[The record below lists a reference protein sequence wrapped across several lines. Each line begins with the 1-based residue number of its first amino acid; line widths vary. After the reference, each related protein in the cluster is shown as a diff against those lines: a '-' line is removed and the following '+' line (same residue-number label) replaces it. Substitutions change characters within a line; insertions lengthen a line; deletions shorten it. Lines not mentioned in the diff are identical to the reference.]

1 MPLNFPSAPTVNTT
15 YTLNNKTW
23 TYNGNAWALSTGG
36 SLNTSVVPE
45 GSNLYFSNARV
56 YSNVSQLGYITSS
69 SLSGYATN
77 TQLGSYATNAQLA
90 LYATTSNVA
99 LKANIA
105 DLTAANITGTTLNS
119 SIVSSSLTSV
129 GTLGSLAVTNNVS
142 AGAYLTAGNS
152 TAANFQ
158 TTGNVNTNNLRVVTN
173 SSLGTVV
180 SGTWNGA
187 SITTAYTDAKVTS
200 VNGQVGDATGFATTA
215 NSLSQFASTTSAQLA
230 TLISDETGS
239 GVLVFGTSPA
249 ITTSLTTPSTS
260 FDLINTTATTV
271 NFAKAATT
279 LSIGAST
286 GTTTVNNGLVVTG
299 DLTVNGTTTTVNAT
313 TITVDDKNIELGS
326 VASPTDVTAEG
337 GGITLKGATDK
348 TLSWVGATAAWT
360 SSEDFNLLT
369 GKAYEINGTSVLS
382 STTLGSGVVN
392 SSLTSV
398 GTLGSLAVTNNV
410 SAGAFLTAGNS
421 TAANFQSSGNV
432 NTASALFTGS
442 VTGGTIQTAG
452 NVNSNNL
459 RVVTAS
465 SLGTVQS
472 GTWNGSSIST
482 TYTDA
487 KVVSVNGST
496 GAVTGLATTTG
507 TLAQFGA
514 TTSSQLAGVISDETG
529 SGALVFATSP
539 TLVTPAL
546 GTPSSG
552 TLTNCTFPTLN
563 QNTTGTAAG
572 LSATLA
578 IASGG
583 TGTTTAQGAM
593 NAFAGAV
600 TSGSYL
606 RGNGTNVVMSA
617 IQAADVPTLN
627 QNTTGSA
634 ATATTATNQSGGT
647 VSATSVST
655 SGTYTRSAAGKGYLD
670 GAYAGIET
678 TATSGAI
685 YSIGGSY
692 VPGSTTLGT
701 MYGIGY
707 SYSGYAMGNPGGAPS
722 NLWGMYVADNGTAR
736 LFLDGTNGRGYFA
749 SNLYVNSGSLVLSA
763 GNYNSYAPTLT
774 GTGASGTWS
783 INVTGSAGSATT
795 ATTATN
801 ATNSAVTDDTTTNST
816 HYPNFV
822 SGTSGNQAEKV
833 SSTKFTFN
841 PSTGLLTSTDYNS
854 SSDKRLKK
862 NIKTVDNALDKVMAL
877 RGVSFDWKEGGAK
890 AIGLIAQEAEKVIP
904 EIVSK
909 DDNGYLGIKYNNLI
923 GVLVEAI
930 KDQQEQ
936 INILKKQIEKL

>member
-1 MPLNFPSAPTVNTT
+1 MPLNFPSAPTLNTT
-15 YTLNNKTW
+15 YSFNSKTW
-23 TYNGNAWALSTGG
+23 TYTGNAWALSTGG

-119 SIVSSSLTSV
+119 SIVNSSLTSV
-129 GTLGSLAVTNNVS
+129 GTLGSLTVTNNVNS
-142 AGAYLTAGNS
+142 GAILTTGNS
-152 TAANFQ
+152 TAANYQ
-158 TTGNVNTNNLRVVTN
+158 STGNVNTGNLRVTTN
-173 SSLGTVV
+173 STLGTVV

-200 VNGQVGDATGFATTA
+200 VNGQVGAATGFATTA

-348 TLSWVGATAAWT
+348 TLNWVGATAAWT

-369 GKAYEINGTSVLS
+369 GKAYEINGTSVLN

-410 SAGAFLTAGNS
+410 SAGAYLTSGSSTAG
-421 TAANFQSSGNV
+421 TF
-432 NTASALFTGS
+432 
-442 VTGGTIQTAG
+442 QTAG

-496 GAVTGLATTTG
+496 GAVTGLATTSG

-514 TTSSQLAGVISDETG
+514 TTSAQLLGVISDETGSGSLVFATSPTLVTPVIGAATGTSLSVSGNIIVSSGNSSGNGLILSDDGDIVDMNDGFASIRFSSGVKIKSAKYSSTDAITLASTGTLTATGNVNSASLRVTTASSLGTVQSGTWNGSSIGTAYTDAKVTSVNGSTGAITGLATTAGTLAQFGATTSAQLLGVISDETG

-546 GTPSSG
+546 GTPASG

-563 QNTTGTAAG
+563 QNTTGSAG
-572 LSATLA
+572 SV
-578 IASGG
+578 
-583 TGTTTAQGAM
+583 TG
-593 NAFAGAV
+593 
-600 TSGSYL
+600 L
-606 RGNGTNVVMSA
+606 
-617 IQAADVPTLN
+617 TLN
-627 QNTTGSA
+627 
-634 ATATTATNQSGGT
+634 
-647 VSATSVST
+647 
-655 SGTYTRSAAGKGYLD
+655 
-670 GAYAGIET
+670 
-678 TATSGAI
+678 
-685 YSIGGSY
+685 
-692 VPGSTTLGT
+692 
-701 MYGIGY
+701 
-707 SYSGYAMGNPGGAPS
+707 
-722 NLWGMYVADNGTAR
+722 
-736 LFLDGTNGRGYFA
+736 
-749 SNLYVNSGSLVLSA
+749 NSGSAINPDNVTQNQLGYNTNISLFGQTDGGLYSSAYSSSWIHQIYGDFRSGQIAIRGKNSGTWQSWRTVLDST
-763 GNYNSYAPTLT
+763 NYTSYAPTLT
-774 GTGASGTWS
+774 GTGASGT
-783 INVTGSAGSATT
+783 
-795 ATTATN
+795 
-801 ATNSAVTDDTTTNST
+801 
-816 HYPNFV
+816 
-822 SGTSGNQAEKV
+822 
-833 SSTKFTFN
+833 
-841 PSTGLLTSTDYNS
+841 
-854 SSDKRLKK
+854 
-862 NIKTVDNALDKVMAL
+862 
-877 RGVSFDWKEGGAK
+877 
-890 AIGLIAQEAEKVIP
+890 
-904 EIVSK
+904 
-909 DDNGYLGIKYNNLI
+909 
-923 GVLVEAI
+923 
-930 KDQQEQ
+930 
-936 INILKKQIEKL
+936 

>member
-1 MPLNFPSAPTVNTT
+1 MPLNFPSSPTPSTT
-15 YTLNNKTW
+15 YTFNNKTW

-77 TQLGSYATNAQLA
+77 AQLTSYAT
-90 LYATTSNVA
+90 
-99 LKANIA
+99 K
-105 DLTAANITGTTLNS
+105 
-119 SIVSSSLTSV
+119 
-129 GTLGSLAVTNNVS
+129 
-142 AGAYLTAGNS
+142 
-152 TAANFQ
+152 
-158 TTGNVNTNNLRVVTN
+158 
-173 SSLGTVV
+173 
-180 SGTWNGA
+180 
-187 SITTAYTDAKVTS
+187 
-200 VNGQVGDATGFATTA
+200 A
-215 NSLSQFASTTSAQLA
+215 NSLSQFASTTSSQLA

-239 GVLVFGTSPA
+239 GALVFATSPTLVTPVLGIPQSGTLTNA
-249 ITTSLTTPSTS
+249 TGLPLTTGVTG
-260 FDLINTTATTV
+260 
-271 NFAKAATT
+271 T
-279 LSIGAST
+279 LPVANGGTGVTGST
-286 GTTTVNNGLVVTG
+286 GTGSVVLSASPTFTG
-299 DLTVNGTTTTVNAT
+299 NILADTLTLSGNLIVSGTTTTINST
-313 TITVDDKNIELGS
+313 TLTVDDKNIELGS
-326 VASPTDVTAEG
+326 TASPSDATADG
-337 GGITLKGATDK
+337 GGITLKGTTDK
-348 TLSWVGATAAWT
+348 TFNYVNATTAWT
-360 SSEDFNLLT
+360 SSEDLNLLT
-369 GKAYEINGTSVLS
+369 GKVYEINGTSVLS

-410 SAGAFLTAGNS
+410 SAGAFLTAGSS
-421 TAANFQSSGNV
+421 TAGTFQTS
-432 NTASALFTGS
+432 
-442 VTGGTIQTAG
+442 G

-496 GAVTGLATTTG
+496 GAVTGLATTAG

-572 LSATLA
+572 LSSTLA

-583 TGTTTAQGAM
+583 SGTTTAQGAM

-634 ATATTATNQSGGT
+634 GSATTATTATNLSGGT
-647 VSATSVST
+647 INGLTLNQYNANNPRLYSATTGATGILGVDSAGTFKYQLYGDGSNYGFLNGAWAGWDLQKTINGALLLTV
-655 SGTYTRSAAGKGYLD
+655 SGTQYTALH
-670 GAYAGIET
+670 T
-678 TATSGAI
+678 
-685 YSIGGSY
+685 
-692 VPGSTTLGT
+692 
-701 MYGIGY
+701 
-707 SYSGYAMGNPGGAPS
+707 
-722 NLWGMYVADNGTAR
+722 
-736 LFLDGTNGRGYFA
+736 
-749 SNLYVNSGSLVLSA
+749 

-774 GTGASGTWS
+774 GTGASGTWGIS
-783 INVTGSAGSATT
+783 ISGSAATT
-795 ATTATN
+795 GGFTPSQTAGAASRVVVADSNGYIHNNYFNSIDDTSSTGLTYIMGKFGDNYLRSASAAKVATFISGQTMNIAGTATN
-801 ATNSAVTDDTTTNST
+801 ATNSAVTDDTTTNAT

-822 SGTSGNQAEKV
+822 AGTSGNQAEKV

-890 AIGLIAQEAEKVIP
+890 AIGLIAQEAEKVLP

>member
-1 MPLNFPSAPTVNTT
+1 MPLNFPSSPTPSTT
-15 YTLNNKTW
+15 YTFNNKTW
-23 TYNGNAWALSTGG
+23 TYNGNAWALTTGG

-77 TQLGSYATNAQLA
+77 AQLTS
-90 LYATTSNVA
+90 YATTSNVA

-105 DLTAANITGTTLNS
+105 DLTAANITGTTLNAT
-119 SIVSSSLTSV
+119 IVSSSLTSV
-129 GTLGSLAVTNNVS
+129 GTLGSLTVTNNVNS
-142 AGAYLTAGNS
+142 GAILTTGNS
-152 TAANFQ
+152 TAANYQ
-158 TTGNVNTNNLRVVTN
+158 STGNVNTGNLRVTTN
-173 SSLGTVV
+173 STLGTVV

-200 VNGQVGDATGFATTA
+200 VNGQVGAATGFATTA
-215 NSLSQFASTTSAQLA
+215 NSLSQFASTTSSQLA

-239 GVLVFGTSPA
+239 GALVFATSPTLVTPVLGIPQSGTLTNA
-249 ITTSLTTPSTS
+249 TGLPLTSGVTG
-260 FDLINTTATTV
+260 
-271 NFAKAATT
+271 T
-279 LSIGAST
+279 LPVANGGTGVTGST
-286 GTTTVNNGLVVTG
+286 GTGSVVLSASPTFTG
-299 DLTVNGTTTTVNAT
+299 NILADNLTLSGNLIVSGTTTTINST
-313 TITVDDKNIELGS
+313 TLTVDDKNIELGS
-326 VASPTDVTAEG
+326 TASPSDATADG
-337 GGITLKGATDK
+337 GGITLKGTTDK
-348 TLSWVGATAAWT
+348 TFNYVNATTAWT
-360 SSEDFNLLT
+360 SSEDLNLLT
-369 GKAYEINGTSVLS
+369 GKVYEINGTSVLS

-410 SAGAFLTAGNS
+410 SAGAFLTAGSS
-421 TAANFQSSGNV
+421 TA
-432 NTASALFTGS
+432 
-442 VTGGTIQTAG
+442 GTFQTAG

-496 GAVTGLATTTG
+496 GAITGLATTAG

-514 TTSSQLAGVISDETG
+514 TTSAQLAGVISDETG

-572 LSATLA
+572 LSSTLA

-583 TGTTTAQGAM
+583 SGTTTAQGAM

-606 RGNGTNVVMSA
+606 RGNGTNVVMSG

-634 ATATTATNQSGGT
+634 ATTSQRIFSGDISTTGQGRFTGWYTGNAATGLAVEAGISGGE
-647 VSATSVST
+647 
-655 SGTYTRSAAGKGYLD
+655 GYLI
-670 GAYAGIET
+670 AYNRGTSTYAALNLQTTSAGLKI
-678 TATSGAI
+678 S
-685 YSIGGSY
+685 
-692 VPGSTTLGT
+692 GST
-701 MYGIGY
+701 
-707 SYSGYAMGNPGGAPS
+707 
-722 NLWGMYVADNGTAR
+722 
-736 LFLDGTNGRGYFA
+736 
-749 SNLYVNSGSLVLSA
+749 VNVDSGSLQQGGSQVLTA
-763 GNYNSYAPTLT
+763 ANYTSYAPSLT

-841 PSTGLLTSTDYNS
+841 PSTGLLTTTDYNS

-890 AIGLIAQEAEKVIP
+890 AIGLIAQEAEKIIP